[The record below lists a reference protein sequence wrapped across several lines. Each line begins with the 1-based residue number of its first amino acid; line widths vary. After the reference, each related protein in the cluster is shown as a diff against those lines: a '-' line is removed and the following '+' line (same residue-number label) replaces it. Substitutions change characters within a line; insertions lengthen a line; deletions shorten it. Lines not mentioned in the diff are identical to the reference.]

1 MFLIF
6 FRVPDV
12 FAAQPIRCIGTA
24 ECSAGVKC
32 PIINLVGCGSFTT
45 QYYNNTG
52 VSSCTTCPSG
62 FNRVSKSI
70 TVPGCS
76 NAITYYDC
84 EQPCTQCTDCESEGW
99 KMYVTPSGV
108 IRIAYQRKVTATCN
122 YATCVCSKTFQ
133 YIRIAYQRKVTATC
147 NYATCVC
154 SKTFQYRC
162 NDGYY
167 GRSINGLTGCS
178 RCPINSSNGV
188 RIWGNSVAGKNYSIS
203 GCFVASGGD
212 ESGDYM
218 YSQDCYYKR

>member
-1 MFLIF
+1 MKKIFFGSFLFLIF
-6 FRVPDV
+6 FKIPDV
-12 FAAQPIRCIGTA
+12 FAAQPVRCIGTA
-24 ECSAGVKC
+24 DCAVGVQC
-32 PIINLVGCGSFTT
+32 PILNTVGCGSFTT
-45 QYYNNTG
+45 QYYNNMG

-62 FNRVSKSI
+62 FNKVSKSI

-84 EQPCTQCTDCESEGW
+84 EKPCTQCTDCESEDW
-99 KMYVTPSGV
+99 KLYVTPSGV
-108 IRIAYQRKVTATCN
+108 IRIAYQRKVTAICN
-122 YATCVCSKTFQ
+122 YATCVCSKK
-133 YIRIAYQRKVTATC
+133 Y
-147 NYATCVC
+147 
-154 SKTFQYRC
+154 QYRC

-178 RCPINSSNGV
+178 RCPANGSNGLLT
-188 RIWGNSVAGKNYSIS
+188 WGSSVAGNNLSIA

>member
-1 MFLIF
+1 MKKILFSFFL
-6 FRVPDV
+6 VWACLNTHSG
-12 FAAQPIRCIGTA
+12 FAAQLVRCIGTA
-24 ECSAGVKC
+24 DCPVGVKC
-32 PIINLVGCGSFTT
+32 SILNTVGCGSFTT
-45 QYYNNTG
+45 QYYNNMG

-70 TVPGCS
+70 TVPGCT
-76 NAITYYDC
+76 NTIAYYDC
-84 EQPCTQCTDCESEGW
+84 EKPCTQCTDCESEDW
-99 KMYVTPSGV
+99 KVYVTPSGV

-122 YATCVCSKTFQ
+122 YATCVCSK
-133 YIRIAYQRKVTATC
+133 K
-147 NYATCVC
+147 
-154 SKTFQYRC
+154 FQYRC

-178 RCPINSSNGV
+178 RCPATGSNG
-188 RIWGNSVAGKNYSIS
+188 IITWGESIAGQNYSIA

>member
-1 MFLIF
+1 MKKILFSFFL
-6 FRVPDV
+6 VWACLNTHSG
-12 FAAQPIRCIGTA
+12 FAAEFVRCIGTA
-24 ECSAGVKC
+24 DCAVGIQC

-45 QYYNNTG
+45 QYYNNMG

-84 EQPCTQCTDCESEGW
+84 EQPCIECPDCESEDW
-99 KMYVTPSGV
+99 KTYVTPSGV

-122 YATCVCSKTFQ
+122 YATCVCSKK
-133 YIRIAYQRKVTATC
+133 Y
-147 NYATCVC
+147 
-154 SKTFQYRC
+154 QYRC

-178 RCPINSSNGV
+178 RCPANGSNGLLT
-188 RIWGNSVAGKNYSIS
+188 WGSSVAGNNLSIA